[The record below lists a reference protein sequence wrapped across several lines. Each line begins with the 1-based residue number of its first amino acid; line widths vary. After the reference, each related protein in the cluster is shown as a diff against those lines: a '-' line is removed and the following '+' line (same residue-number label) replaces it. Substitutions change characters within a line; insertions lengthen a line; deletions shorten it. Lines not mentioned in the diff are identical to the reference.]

1 MPKKIDKII
10 LEKKD
15 FHKVDYTK
23 SLFNSSKSKIIKEKV
38 FGNSA

>member
-1 MPKKIDKII
+1 MPKKPIDII

-23 SLFNSSKSKIIKEKV
+23 KLFNSSKRKIIKEMV